1 MTQMQ
6 NIQMKIVDWDEETM
20 SLIVKYSSDINSTS
34 IDDSAALA
42 IQPLTMFT
50 NDQDDSATVLKRMAK
65 TGVDYCTTLA
75 RAESARLDTAKIDF
89 FRNLKGQT
97 LTFEISDLEAPE
109 GWDDEFYS
117 GDPLQQTD
125 SNINPQSL

>member
-50 NDQDDSATVLKRMAK
+50 HDQDDSATVLKRMAK